1 MEKSIEII
9 WKEGFLKTNALVAP
23 QLNDL
28 YNQKSG
34 HLVDKMMRMF
44 RLNGIYVIGLAAL
57 LLFISILGGVP
68 AAGIVMVL
76 LFIPLIIYGQQ
87 QLKVVKSIDKGASS
101 YQYLKSFDEWL
112 KSAIAGYTRIYRFI
126 YPLFILTFFFGY
138 WFASPIQPTVRKLT
152 EKFPNL
158 FYLVHGVPVYW
169 LIAAV
174 VLAILSVIYAGKI
187 YRWDMNTIYGRV
199 FRKLDEILA
208 DMEELRN

>member
-1 MEKSIEII
+1 MEKSIETI

-44 RLNGIYVIGLAAL
+44 RLNGIYVIGLSAF
-57 LLFISILGGVP
+57 LLFISILSGVP
-68 AAGIVMVL
+68 VAGIVMVL
-76 LFIPLIIYGQQ
+76 LFLPLIIYGQQ

-112 KSAIAGYTRIYRFI
+112 KSAIAGYTRIYRFF
-126 YPLFILTFFFGY
+126 YPLFILTLFFGY
-138 WFASPIQPTVRKLT
+138 WFASPTQPITRKLI
-152 EKFPNL
+152 EKFPNA

-169 LIAAV
+169 LAGAI
-174 VLAILSVIYAGKI
+174 VLAILSMVFAGRI

-199 FRKLDEILA
+199 FKKLDEILA
-208 DMEELRN
+208 DMEELRM